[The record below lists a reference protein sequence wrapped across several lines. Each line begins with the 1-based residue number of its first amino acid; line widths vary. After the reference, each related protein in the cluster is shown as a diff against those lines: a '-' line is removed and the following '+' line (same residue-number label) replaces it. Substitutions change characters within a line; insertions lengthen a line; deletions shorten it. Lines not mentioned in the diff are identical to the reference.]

1 MNLSEEKEMKIVRF
15 PDGFPA
21 EDLQILADKLKEEC
35 PHENVIFI
43 SDAIDIYDIPVQNLY
58 ELRKMIDKEISDRE
72 MLVPG
77 ERNEL

>member
-1 MNLSEEKEMKIVRF
+1 MKIVRF
-15 PDGFPA
+15 PDGYPA

-58 ELRKMIDKEISDRE
+58 KLRKMIDKEISDRE
-72 MLVPG
+72 MLVPD
-77 ERNEL
+77 ERNKS

>member
-1 MNLSEEKEMKIVRF
+1 MKIVRF

-21 EDLQILADKLKEEC
+21 EDLQILADKLKEEY

-43 SDAIDIYDIPVQNLY
+43 SEAIDIYDIPVQNLY

-77 ERNEL
+77 ERNKL